1 MEGTL
6 SAMDTHLAS
15 TFHIGQSNEEMKH
28 LLICATLELESAKAE
43 GQIHE
48 AKVRHHE
55 ARVRHLEEVLSKM
68 RKERDEYRD
77 KCNQLQARL
86 SRSPS
91 LGSGLSDG
99 ITVGLSSVQQ
109 MESVSSMPE
118 PTRCTLSEVHRQM
131 QEQHQQQQQLD
142 LQHLEM
148 QQQIHG
154 HHLELQ
160 PHHMIDMPE
169 LRQDPTHMSSQ
180 QLDQFQQQIDM
191 QQHPGD
197 QAREQLALDMHSPD
211 RQSANAQCTE
221 GLNPGSVTSTPW
233 SDFPTGV
240 QMKMRGSDQSC
251 SILDES
257 LRLHMDFPQ
266 DVSRAR
272 LDHNSPSLEEFHDH
286 QMQLQLQ
293 QQQRQ
298 HQHQHQQQQQQQQQ
312 QRQESEQLL
321 AHMQHQQRNSPAS
334 QCCTIN
340 SSQCSTIHMGD
351 EQACH
356 SGLSEGRDVGVHG
369 MSVLPHSSWQMPPH
383 SSSLMQNGLVSSSVS
398 NLDID
403 AYAMV
408 SPAIP
413 THHQSAPQ
421 LLQSGSAVAS
431 ILSPLERYGDSPSSS
446 LLSPRPMHLPVPPEA
461 DMQHILNSLP
471 EKGKLLQAVMKAG
484 PLLQTLLLSGPL
496 PQWRH
501 PPPAMDSVEI
511 PRVSMSSASLAVP
524 SLEQHSSPVSGM
536 GRNGGS
542 AYSSHGMRMSMHNT
556 AASNGGLC
564 HAMSL
569 PVAGISTGLNPP
581 LGSQRSL
588 PQRLP
593 LSNSHLS
600 HDMSLLGPPLK
611 YAKIH

>member
-169 LRQDPTHMSSQ
+169 LRQDTSHMSSQ
-180 QLDQFQQQIDM
+180 QLEQFQQQIDM
-191 QQHPGD
+191 HPGD

-221 GLNPGSVTSTPW
+221 GLNPSSVTSTPW

-257 LRLHMDFPQ
+257 IRLHMDFPQ

-272 LDHNSPSLEEFHDH
+272 LDHNSPSLEEFHEQ

-293 QQQRQ
+293 QQR
-298 HQHQHQQQQQQQQQ
+298 QQQQQ

-321 AHMQHQQRNSPAS
+321 AHMQHQQRNSNAS

-340 SSQCSTIHMGD
+340 SSQCSTIHIGD
-351 EQACH
+351 DQACH
-356 SGLSEGRDVGVHG
+356 SGLSEGRDVGVHS

-403 AYAMV
+403 PYSMV
-408 SPAIP
+408 SPPIP
-413 THHQSAPQ
+413 THHQATPQ

-511 PRVSMSSASLAVP
+511 PRVSMSSASMTVP
-524 SLEQHSSPVSGM
+524 SMEHSSPVSAI
-536 GRNGGS
+536 GRNVS
-542 AYSSHGMRMSMHNT
+542 SSYSHGMRMSMHT
-556 AASNGGLC
+556 AASNGLC

-569 PVAGISTGLNPP
+569 PVAGISAGLNPA

-593 LSNSHLS
+593 LSNTHLS